1 MMLKLSDVHGSYG
14 PIVAL
19 RGVSLEIP
27 EGAIVSIL
35 GANGAGK
42 STTLRAISG
51 LVRISSGSI
60 EFMGQR
66 IDRASPESIVQMGI
80 SQVPEGRQIFGEL
93 TVEENL
99 RLGAYTRRDTD
110 GVKQDM
116 SRVYDYFPVL
126 IERRKQTA
134 STLSGGEQQMLAIG
148 RALMARPRLL
158 LLDEPSLGLAPLVT
172 REIFEIVRTINGE
185 GITVLLVEQNAR
197 LALGIAGFGYVLETG
212 SVALADTSESLRQNE
227 DVRRSYLGY

>member
-1 MMLKLSDVHGSYG
+1 MLKVNDIHASYG
-14 PIVAL
+14 PVVAL
-19 RGVSLEIP
+19 RGVSLEVP
-27 EGAIVSIL
+27 EGGIVTIL

-42 STTLRAISG
+42 TSTLRAISG
-51 LVRISSGSI
+51 LVRISRGSV

-66 IDRASPESIVQMGI
+66 IDRLPPETIVQMGI

-93 TVEENL
+93 NVEENL
-99 RLGAYTRRDTD
+99 RLGAYIRRDGD
-110 GVKQDM
+110 GIRKDM
-116 SRVYDYFPVL
+116 QRVYDYFPVL
-126 IERRKQTA
+126 AERRKQTA
-134 STLSGGEQQMLAIG
+134 VTLSGGEQQMLAIG

-172 REIFEIVRTINGE
+172 REIFEIVRVINGE

-197 LALGIAGFGYVLETG
+197 LALDIAQFGYVLETG

>member
-1 MMLKLSDVHGSYG
+1 MLKVNDIHASYG
-14 PIVAL
+14 PVVAL
-19 RGVSLEIP
+19 RGVSLEVP
-27 EGAIVSIL
+27 EGGIISIL

-42 STTLRAISG
+42 SSTLRAISG
-51 LVRISSGSI
+51 LVRVSRGSI
-60 EFMGQR
+60 EFMGRR
-66 IDRASPESIVQMGI
+66 IDHLSPEAIVQMGI

-93 TVEENL
+93 NVEENM
-99 RLGAYTRRDTD
+99 RLGAYTRRDGD
-110 GVKQDM
+110 GIRKDM
-116 SRVYDYFPVL
+116 QRVYGYFPVL
-126 IERRKQTA
+126 AERRKQTA

-172 REIFEIVRTINGE
+172 REIFEIVRVINGE

-197 LALGIAGFGYVLETG
+197 LALGIAQFGYVLETG
-212 SVALADTSESLRQNE
+212 AIALADTSESLRQNE

>member
-1 MMLKLSDVHGSYG
+1 MLKVNDIHASYG
-14 PIVAL
+14 PVVAL
-19 RGVSLEIP
+19 RGVSLEVP
-27 EGAIVSIL
+27 EGGIVSIL

-42 STTLRAISG
+42 SSTLRAISG
-51 LVRISSGSI
+51 LVRVSRGSI
-60 EFMGQR
+60 EFMGRR
-66 IDRASPESIVQMGI
+66 IDHLSPEVIVQMGV

-93 TVEENL
+93 NVEENM
-99 RLGAYTRRDTD
+99 RLGAYTRRDGD
-110 GVKQDM
+110 GIRKDLQ
-116 SRVYDYFPVL
+116 RVYGYFPVL
-126 IERRKQTA
+126 AERRKQTA

-172 REIFEIVRTINGE
+172 REIFEIVRVINGE

-197 LALGIAGFGYVLETG
+197 LALGIAQFGYVLETG
-212 SVALADTSESLRQNE
+212 AIALAATSESLRQNE